1 MEYLMNRAFKL
12 AVVDHVCARVP
23 HVLRLKAGQTLMI
36 DYRRVVEYTAASPHV
51 PTLVEVSA
59 AYHKQVCGRRLTVW
73 R

>member
-51 PTLVEVSA
+51 PTLVEVSFSA
-59 AYHKQVCGRRLTVW
+59 LWATGPRLTVW